1 MDINEL
7 FRQLE
12 KELKHGNYTREE
24 KMAIIKNVGDIY
36 QKQLDKELSQT
47 LAKQYTGAALEIGSA
62 ALPVSGV
69 AGQIAKKIV
78 PAAITKTMGR
88 KLSQDIATSTIG
100 GAIDS
105 AVYGAGRG
113 LVEDENILKT
123 AAQDALS
130 GAAIGGALGSVTGK
144 IANDARAAE
153 TKGINQMRK
162 YWGIPFRKASGDP
175 KKAIDTLMENQKGFV
190 PNVYDKKG
198 VGKFDMVYGK
208 PKRKRGYGLGHI
220 DVKRKSEGIDTIEF
234 FNDLPS
240 HIENGD
246 IKHSEFQPNLVFIED
261 GNNTT
266 IIKKNFDNEK
276 RNWLLTSYDDMPK
289 HIPNNT
295 SRTPDIARDYVGMT
309 PPTYSDSYVKNS
321 KLSNFNS
328 KIKNKI
334 AEYIQNNNLPER
346 LNPKATVGIQA
357 AIDNFENNDF
367 NISQQ
372 YPKKETLEVQKPF
385 ELRIEKQKMPDG
397 EIVDIDTPTGYAVPI
412 NGFRQRNKDLTGY
425 KNPLNGDNRIYTAED
440 IGDMPHKEF
449 GKLEKII
456 DAQINSIGIPR
467 KKDLGAFGGGA
478 IYIAPYTRA
487 DGVKIRGHY
496 RALRHL

>member
-1 MDINEL
+1 MDLNEL

-12 KELKHGNYTREE
+12 EELKRGNYTREE
-24 KMAIIKNVGDIY
+24 KMAIIKDVGNMY
-36 QKQLDKELSQT
+36 QNQIDNELQKE

-62 ALPVSGV
+62 ALPGGGVS
-69 AGQIAKKIV
+69 GQIAKKLV

-88 KLSQDIATSTIG
+88 KISQDIATSAIG

-113 LVEDENILKT
+113 LMDNENPIQT

-130 GAAIGGALGSVTGK
+130 GAVIGGALGGVTGK
-144 IANDARAAE
+144 IGNDARAVE

-162 YWGIPFRKASGDP
+162 HWGIPFRKASGNP
-175 KKAIDTLMENQKGFV
+175 KKAIDTLRENQQGFV
-190 PNVYDKKG
+190 PNVYDKEG

-220 DVKRKSEGIDTIEF
+220 DVKRESEGIDTKEF

-240 HIENGD
+240 HIENGNV
-246 IKHSEFQPNLVFIED
+246 KHSESQPNLIFIED

-266 IIKKNFDNEK
+266 IIKDNFNNEK
-276 RNWLLTSYDDMPK
+276 RNWLLTSFDNTTK
-289 HIPNNT
+289 QVPNNT

-309 PPTYSDSYVKNS
+309 PPTYSGSY
-321 KLSNFNS
+321 F
-328 KIKNKI
+328 KNKI
-334 AEYIQNNNLPER
+334 AESIKNNNLPER
-346 LNPKATVGIQA
+346 VNPKATVGIQS
-357 AIDNFENNDF
+357 AIDNLPKIDI

-372 YPKKETLEVQKPF
+372 NMKKENFGVQKPF
-385 ELRIEKQKMPDG
+385 ELRIEKQKMPNG
-397 EIVDIDTPTGYAVPI
+397 EVIDIETPTGYAAPV

-425 KNPLNGDNRIYTAED
+425 KNPFNGDNRIYTAED
-440 IGDMPHKEF
+440 IGDMSHNEF
-449 GKLEKII
+449 GNLEKII

-467 KKDLGAFGGGA
+467 KRDLSVFGGGT
-478 IYIAPYTRA
+478 IYIQPYTRR
-487 DGVKIRGHY
+487 DGVKIGGHY
-496 RALRHL
+496 RALRR